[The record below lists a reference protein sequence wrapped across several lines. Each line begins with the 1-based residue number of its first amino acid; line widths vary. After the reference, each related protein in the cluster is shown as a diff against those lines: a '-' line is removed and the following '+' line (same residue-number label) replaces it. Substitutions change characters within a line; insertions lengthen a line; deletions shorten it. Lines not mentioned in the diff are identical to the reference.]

1 MSLPLLAAYEIEGD
15 VICPDCFSLWH
26 TEHAEKH
33 DGERIPIF
41 SAELKPTD
49 QCIVCKRF
57 LLKDPV
63 DA

>member
-15 VICPDCFSLWH
+15 VICPDCFGLWH
-26 TEHAEKH
+26 AEHTEKH

-57 LLKDPV
+57 LLKEPI

>member
-1 MSLPLLAAYEIEGD
+1 MALPLLAAYEIEGD
-15 VICPDCFSLWH
+15 IICPDCFGLWH
-26 TEHAEKH
+26 AEHVEKH

-41 SAELKPTD
+41 SAELKDTN
-49 QCIVCKRF
+49 QCVVCKRF

>member
-1 MSLPLLAAYEIEGD
+1 MSLPLLAGYEISGD
-15 VICPDCFSLWH
+15 VICPDCFSLYLV
-26 TEHAEKH
+26 EHAEKH
-33 DGERIPIF
+33 DGERIPLF

-49 QCIVCKRF
+49 QCVVCRRF